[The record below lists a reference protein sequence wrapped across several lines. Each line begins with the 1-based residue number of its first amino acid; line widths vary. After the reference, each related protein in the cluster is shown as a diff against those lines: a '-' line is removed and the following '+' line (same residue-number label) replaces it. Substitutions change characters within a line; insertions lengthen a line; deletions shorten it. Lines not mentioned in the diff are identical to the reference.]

1 GQATHITNSA
11 VLVRANRGIAAR
23 KNLDEVATMMKFV
36 ALSALVAVAAA
47 GHLGG
52 SSSNYRKQDDFGNY
66 AFGYDIKD
74 DWGNVNGR
82 SEKGSHGHVIGSY
95 YLGEIDGRHRSV
107 EYVADKLGF
116 RAAVKTNEP
125 GTKTSEPAFAPVTS
139 AFGKSIPSGS
149 VHAAPVKVAASYAAP
164 AYAHAYPP
172 LAAHASYAA
181 PAYSSYAAP
190 VQHGYAYGYGNG
202 YGHGHY

>member
-1 GQATHITNSA
+1 
-11 VLVRANRGIAAR
+11 
-23 KNLDEVATMMKFV
+23 MMKFI
-36 ALSALVAVAAA
+36 ALSALVAVATA
-47 GHLGG
+47 GHHGG

-82 SEKGSHGHVIGSY
+82 SEKGAHGHVVGSY

-125 GTKTSEPAFAPVTS
+125 GTKTSEPAFAPITS
-139 AFGKSIPSGS
+139 AFGKTIPSGS
-149 VHAAPVKVAASYAAP
+149 IHAAPVKVAASYAAP
-164 AYAHAYPP
+164 AYAP
-172 LAAHASYAA
+172 LSAHASYAA
-181 PAYSSYAAP
+181 PAYAYAAP
-190 VQHGYAYGYGNG
+190 AVHHGHGHGGYAYGYGHG
-202 YGHGHY
+202 GHY